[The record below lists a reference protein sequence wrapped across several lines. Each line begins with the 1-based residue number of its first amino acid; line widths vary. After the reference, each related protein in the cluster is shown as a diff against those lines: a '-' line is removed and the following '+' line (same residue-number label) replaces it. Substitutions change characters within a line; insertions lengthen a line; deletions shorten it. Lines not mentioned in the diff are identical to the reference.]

1 MFLLHTSHN
10 CFFFGSQSFFINLST
25 DLQTPGFVLKMKK
38 INTIIIC
45 LCVGCSFLFAQ
56 RNVKQNTSPK
66 RPKLVVGIVVDQMR
80 WDYLYRYYGKYGNG
94 GFKRLL
100 NEGFSCEN
108 TLINYIP
115 SVTAIGHSTIFTG
128 SVPSIHGIAGNDWI
142 DPQTHKSVYCTEDPT
157 VSAVGISADSK
168 TGKMSPRKLLA
179 TTITDELR
187 LATNFQSKVV
197 GVSLKDRASILPA
210 GHNPTAAFWLD
221 DASGKFITSSYY
233 MTDLPAWI
241 DDFNNSKPIEKLLAN
256 GWNTLLPIEQYTEST
271 VDNVPWEGTLR
282 GATQPVFPYDVQ
294 KAYSTD
300 HSSLRQMPFGNSLTL
315 QFAQAAVDG
324 YKLGQEKTT
333 DFLTINCASTDYSGH
348 LVGINAIE
356 IEDVYLR
363 LDRDLASFFRFL
375 DQKIGKGNYLVFL
388 TADHGAAHAEGFM
401 EASKMPTG
409 LLGKDFMSEIEKAL
423 DTQFGSDNLVLGID
437 NFQVSFNTARIDS
450 LHLDFDKIKA
460 VTVNYLQHQD
470 GIQYA
475 VDQDKISEASI
486 PSPIKEMMINGY
498 NHQRSGSVL
507 MITQPGWLPYG
518 LQKGTTHSVWNPYD
532 THIPLLFMGWNIV
545 HGTTNRTTYMTDISA
560 TIAALLHIQMPSG
573 CIGTPVTEITQGIR

>member
-1 MFLLHTSHN
+1 MRKITGLTLL
-10 CFFFGSQSFFINLST
+10 L
-25 DLQTPGFVLKMKK
+25 VLTYGMA
-38 INTIIIC
+38 
-45 LCVGCSFLFAQ
+45 FAQ
-56 RNVKQNTSPK
+56 KNAMSTTGLE

-80 WDYLYRYYGKYGNG
+80 WDYLYRYYDKYENG

-142 DPQTHKSVYCTEDPT
+142 DPVTRQSVYCTDDPT
-157 VSAVGISADSK
+157 VTTVGAEGK
-168 TGKMSPRKLLA
+168 AGKMSPRNLLA

-210 GHNPTAAFWLD
+210 GHNPTAAFWID

-233 MTDLPAWI
+233 MSSLPDWVNA
-241 DDFNNSKPIEKLLAN
+241 FNDSKPIDKLLAN
-256 GWNTLLPIEQYTEST
+256 GWNTLLPIGQYTEST
-271 VDNVPWEGTLR
+271 ADNEPWEGVLK
-282 GATQPVFPYDVQ
+282 GAALPVFPYDTQ
-294 KAYSTD
+294 KAYSLD
-300 HSSLRQMPFGNSLTL
+300 HGSLRQMPSGNTLTL
-315 QFAQAAVDG
+315 QFAKAAVDG

-348 LVGINAIE
+348 LVGVNAIE

-363 LDRDLASFFRFL
+363 LDRDLSNFFSYL
-375 DQKIGKGNYLVFL
+375 DQKVGKGNYLVFL

-401 EASKMPTG
+401 EANKMPTG
-409 LLGKDFMSEIEKAL
+409 LLGKDLVSNLENLL
-423 DTQFGSDNLVLGID
+423 DTQFGTDRLVLGVD
-437 NFQVSFNTARIDS
+437 NFQVSFNTFKIDS

-470 GIQYA
+470 GILYA

-486 PSPIKEMMINGY
+486 PSVIKEMMINGY

-507 MITQPGWLPYG
+507 MITQSGWLPYNCK
-518 LQKGTTHSVWNPYD
+518 KGTTHSVWNPYD
-532 THIPLLFMGWNIV
+532 THIPLIFMGWKIP
-545 HGTTNRTTYMTDISA
+545 HGTTNQTVHMTDISA
-560 TIAALLHIQMPSG
+560 TVAALLHIQMPSG
-573 CIGTPVTEITQGIR
+573 CIGTPIVDVVNKK